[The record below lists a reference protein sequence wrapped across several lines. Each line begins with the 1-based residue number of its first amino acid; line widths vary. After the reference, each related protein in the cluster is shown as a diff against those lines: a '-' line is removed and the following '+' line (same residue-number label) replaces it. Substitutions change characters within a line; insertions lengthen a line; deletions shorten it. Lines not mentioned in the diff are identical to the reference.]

1 MVNFSKPLRT
11 NSSLTDEVSGT
22 PQRDSQPQVETKPS
36 KLRRFGSSFF
46 NCRSL
51 IDNKENNSS
60 SNDETSFADFHQAKA
75 ETLSQANTFDTKLK
89 RDDLDSVNVTVKMED
104 EEEDEE
110 ENLESGPLEPSAAQK
125 SFNRERYYRQALTD
139 NDKHALAI
147 GEKQPGAKDWTMD
160 DVVHIQ
166 ESRLDTLQPGIPAY
180 QEFVEVRRDEVEEAE
195 QALRMKKQQKQ
206 HRFSGLL
213 TPGITLT
220 PADAYPLRLTSQ
232 SEANLH
238 QALIVQRNRSSE
250 ATPLPPLPPSFLSQA
265 SQGEEVPEHVRAV
278 STGDI
283 SQRRSRIRP
292 GPPRRIVSSPLAV
305 EVQPY
310 EVKPEVTFDKFLS
323 PHASGK
329 GEAYRGA
336 ANAKKEEGSPRKGST
351 NKLSKRLSKMSSFS
365 ALRKGKSSQG
375 STADGDS
382 TEQTS
387 LRVDQGQ
394 ESGMARS

>member
-1 MVNFSKPLRT
+1 MVNFFKPLRT

-22 PQRDSQPQVETKPS
+22 PQQDSQPQVETKPS

-46 NCRSL
+46 NRRNL
-51 IDNKENNSS
+51 IDNKENNLSS
-60 SNDETSFADFHQAKA
+60 KNDETSFADFNQAKA
-75 ETLSQANTFDTKLK
+75 ETLSQANTFDTKIK
-89 RDDLDSVNVTVKMED
+89 RDDLDSFNVTVKMED
-104 EEEDEE
+104 EEKDEEEKEKE
-110 ENLESGPLEPSAAQK
+110 ENLESGSLEPSAAEK
-125 SFNRERYYRQALTD
+125 PFNRERYYRQALTD

-160 DVVHIQ
+160 DVIRMQ
-166 ESRLDTLQPGIPAY
+166 KSRLDTLHPGIPAY
-180 QEFVEVRRDEVEEAE
+180 KEFVEVRRDEVEEAE
-195 QALRMKKQQKQ
+195 QALGMKKQQKQ
-206 HRFSGLL
+206 NRFSGLL
-213 TPGITLT
+213 TPRITLT

-232 SEANLH
+232 SEADLH
-238 QALIVQRNRSSE
+238 QALSVQRNRSSE
-250 ATPLPPLPPSFLSQA
+250 APPLPPLPPSFLSQA
-265 SQGEEVPEHVRAV
+265 SQGEEVPGHVRAV

-336 ANAKKEEGSPRKGST
+336 ANAKKEGSPRKGST
-351 NKLSKRLSKMSSFS
+351 NKLSKRLSKISSFS

-375 STADGDS
+375 STTDGDS
-382 TEQTS
+382 TE
-387 LRVDQGQ
+387 
-394 ESGMARS
+394 